1 MKPDVAI
8 GEAARILGVSVDK
21 VRELADSGELQC
33 ERTPGGHRRFSSA
46 ALESLRK
53 RLAGEG
59 RRSPRG
65 KSVVPG
71 GRTTRPT
78 VARRPARAEE
88 LSEADGWDWGPSR
101 SAPRWE
107 AQAPAA
113 TSPPHAEPHRATLR
127 QAPEPNPAEE
137 ENRLAVLR
145 QYGFNLMPLGIPRSY
160 ESEIRDTLDEYV
172 TSSRFPA
179 ARSLHEAYD
188 AIRTKVEAILERY
201 NNELAGERRVE
212 ELVEYG
218 RSQAASIT
226 SGWDYRDREEARDEV
241 LDELE
246 AKVEEDWSE
255 RDVADLV
262 DEVLSD
268 WETDA
273 ENDEG
278 NGW

>member
-8 GEAARILGVSVDK
+8 GEAARILGLSVDK
-21 VRELADSGELQC
+21 VRELADSGELEC
-33 ERTPGGHRRFSSA
+33 ERTSGGHRRFTSG
-46 ALESLRK
+46 ALESYRS
-53 RLAGEG
+53 RRSRDG
-59 RRSPRG
+59 RRPNRSPPPTG
-65 KSVVPG
+65 KRRRVPLAPDDDWDDAPPL
-71 GRTTRPT
+71 RAP
-78 VARRPARAEE
+78 RRETAAPMAISTFSETPRAEPRRE
-88 LSEADGWDWGPSR
+88 
-101 SAPRWE
+101 APR
-107 AQAPAA
+107 P
-113 TSPPHAEPHRATLR
+113 
-127 QAPEPNPAEE
+127 APEPDLAGE

-145 QYGFNLMPLGIPRSY
+145 QYGLNLMPLGIPRSY

-179 ARSLHEAYD
+179 ARSLHETYD
-188 AIRTKVEAILERY
+188 AIRTKAEAILERY
-201 NNELAGERRVE
+201 NNELAAERRVE

-226 SGWDYRDREEARDEV
+226 SGWDYHDREEARDEV

-268 WETDA
+268 WETDD
-273 ENDEG
+273 EDDEG